1 MKYFNLKNNILI
13 AITLCFFQSGLAQ
26 FNSTKN
32 FSYDKIDGEF
42 SRLLSLDIYSPSNG
56 KNMPVVVFV
65 HGGGWQIGD
74 KASASHRSKRDF
86 FIGHGF
92 VFVSVNYRLAP
103 EDLYPAY
110 PQDVAKSLSF
120 VLKWIGK
127 FKGNNKKVFLMGHS
141 AGAHLA
147 ALVATDQHYLNDL
160 GFGLE
165 NIKGVILLDG
175 AGYDIPELVADNIHH
190 NNQSGLD
197 MYYTAFGES
206 GDLWEEASPIS
217 YIDQSVALPPIQ
229 LFYVEKRRLG
239 NLMSNRFNDKLVNN
253 GKQVEIIAVANTTH
267 ELINKNFGSPGD
279 IVSELALSFM
289 YSKMK

>member
-1 MKYFNLKNNILI
+1 MKHFNLKNNILI
-13 AITLCFFQSGLAQ
+13 AITLSFFQTGLAQ

-32 FSYDKIDGEF
+32 FPYDKIEGEF
-42 SRLLSLDIYSPSNG
+42 SRLLSLDIYSPLNG

-74 KASASHRSKRDF
+74 KASASHRAKRDF
-86 FIGHGF
+86 FIEHGF
-92 VFVSVNYRLAP
+92 IFVSVNYRLAP
-103 EDLYPAY
+103 DDFYPTY

-127 FKGNNKKVFLMGHS
+127 FHGDSHNVFLMGHS

-147 ALVATDQHYLNDL
+147 ALVTTDQHYLNDL
-160 GFGLE
+160 GSGIE

-175 AGYDIPELVADNIHH
+175 AGYDIPELVADNIQH
-190 NNQSGLD
+190 NNQPGLD
-197 MYYTAFGES
+197 MYYTSFGES
-206 GDLWEEASPIS
+206 NDLWEEASPIS
-217 YIDQSVALPPIQ
+217 HVDQSVALPPIQ
-229 LFYVEKRRLG
+229 LFYVQQRRLG
-239 NLMSNRFNDKLVNN
+239 NIMSNRFYDKLVNN

-267 ELINKNFGSPGD
+267 ELINKNFGSQGD
-279 IVSELALSFM
+279 IVSEQTLEFM